1 MSVKSR
7 TFYSVI
13 RNAIHHGRQTK
24 RSVTLSKKDMKTTQN
39 ERRAKPKTR
48 LATRDTKNFVTRIF
62 IFVFFDQRVPPAY
75 VDMAPNTLVANYEAR
90 QQTIWAG
97 QC

>member
-1 MSVKSR
+1 MVDKP
-7 TFYSVI
+7 
-13 RNAIHHGRQTK
+13 K
-24 RSVTLSKKDMKTTQN
+24 RSVTLSKKRHENNTKREACETKN
-39 ERRAKPKTR
+39 PP
-48 LATRDTKNFVTRIF
+48 RDTKNFVTRIF
-62 IFVFFDQRVPPAY
+62 IFIFDQRVPPAY